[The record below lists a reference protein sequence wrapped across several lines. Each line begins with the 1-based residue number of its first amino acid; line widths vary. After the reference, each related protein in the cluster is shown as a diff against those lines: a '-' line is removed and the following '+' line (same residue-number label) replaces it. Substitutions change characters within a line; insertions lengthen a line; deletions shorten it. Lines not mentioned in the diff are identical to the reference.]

1 MIGHLVGGGSRS
13 TLSMT
18 KPTVNIEAP
27 EVALQETLTAG
38 DKSFHKTSR
47 QDYPD
52 PYSVPKPFN
61 NLPTA
66 NVSAVPSTS
75 RSLYTHSVSI
85 PESIPL
91 GGNIKTAIEAI
102 TDRVEHVQSEL
113 TAATAATAAIIGS
126 HNGVGGSSSS
136 SASVASIRQPYD
148 LSKTSTGARGS
159 RRDDTPVTSGPRGDS
174 VLSSMNTMSTKA
186 FALLAR
192 TQRTPT
198 IYQST
203 CHLSVTTF
211 KFRAGI

>member
-113 TAATAATAAIIGS
+113 TAATAATAAIID
-126 HNGVGGSSSS
+126 HTMVLV
-136 SASVASIRQPYD
+136 VAVVVVQALPQSD
-148 LSKTSTGARGS
+148 SLMTC
-159 RRDDTPVTSGPRGDS
+159 PRLALVHGDPD
-174 VLSSMNTMSTKA
+174 VMIH
-186 FALLAR
+186 
-192 TQRTPT
+192 Q
-198 IYQST
+198 
-203 CHLSVTTF
+203 
-211 KFRAGI
+211 